1 MRPFGHGCHLKDEKI
16 EGRKNEG
23 MKKIIILP
31 IKTITIIYN
40 KFNHHICL
48 RGCSKIIS
56 LTRRGGG

>member
-48 RGCSKIIS
+48 LITLNDQKIIS
-56 LTRRGGG
+56 N